1 MTSKALLLALM
12 GVGSLATPILEQRA
26 CAALYGQCGGSGWT
40 GPTCCD
46 SGSVC
51 TYSNDW
57 YSQCLTGSA
66 ATTKTTTTTTKTTT
80 AATNPTSGSSVV
92 KGSPMGFAS
101 GVTGGGNV
109 APVYP
114 STIAQ
119 LKSYLTSSSPQVIVI
134 SGTYNF
140 VGSEGSTTYKACNA
154 YSCTPDNGGQ
164 MLLNTL
170 GGCGS
175 LATSDVTIDNAGYLG
190 IAVKSDKTLV
200 GINNAVLNGKGLRL
214 VGVSNIIIQNIAIT
228 NLNPKYVWGG
238 DAISL
243 SGTNNV
249 WIDHVTTSSTG
260 RQHYSFGRDPSKG
273 ITISNS
279 FINGMTSYSAT
290 CDKHTYWAL
299 ELVGND
305 DQITFYRNH
314 VYYTSGRSPALS
326 GNTLLHA
333 INSVWA
339 SNSGHALEGTTST
352 GRGLFEGCVFNNVPT
367 IISGTYPGQLFT
379 SEAAY
384 VSQCTAYLG
393 RACQTNLYSG
403 SGSFIGRSTS
413 FMSAFQ
419 GSSIPVAASASSIS
433 SSVVSGA
440 GNTL

>member
-1 MTSKALLLALM
+1 MVLGIAA
-12 GVGSLATPILEQRA
+12 LATPIIEQRA
-26 CAALYGQCGGSGWT
+26 TCADLYGQCGGSGWA
-40 GPTCCD
+40 GPTCCA

-51 TYSNDW
+51 TYSNEW
-57 YSQCLTGSA
+57 YSQCLAGSGVTTTRTTA
-66 ATTKTTTTTTKTTT
+66 MTATKTTTKASTSTT
-80 AATNPTSGSSVV
+80 GSSVV
-92 KGSPMGFAS
+92 KGSPMGSAS

-134 SGTYNF
+134 SGTFNF
-140 VGSEGSTTYKACNA
+140 VGSEGTTTYKACNA
-154 YSCTPDNGGQ
+154 YPCTPANGGQ

-190 IAVKSDKTLV
+190 IGVKSDKTLV

-243 SGTNNV
+243 SGTSKI
-249 WIDHVTTSSTG
+249 WIDHVTTSSLG
-260 RQHYSFGRDPSKG
+260 RQHYSFGTDSNKG

-279 FINGMTSYSAT
+279 FINGVTSYSAS
-290 CDKHTYWAL
+290 CDKHSYWGL
-299 ELVGND
+299 ELVGSN
-305 DQITFYRNH
+305 DQITFYKNY

-326 GNTLLHA
+326 GNTLFHA
-333 INSVWA
+333 INSVWS

-352 GRGLFEGCVFNNVPT
+352 GRGLYEGCVFINVPT
-367 IISGTYPGQLFT
+367 MVSSFAGQLFT
-379 SEAAY
+379 SESAY
-384 VSQCTAYLG
+384 VSQCSTYLG
-393 RACQTNLYSG
+393 RACQTNIYSG
-403 SGSFIGRSTS
+403 SGTFNYHSTS
-413 FMSAFQ
+413 FLSGFSGQ
-419 GSSIPVAASASSIS
+419 SIPAVASASSIQNTVPS
-433 SSVVSGA
+433 SA